1 MIGLHHFG
9 GLLLVAI
16 GASAAAQAAFEAPG
30 FRAPFKA
37 APALVAEGKFA
48 FAEALTEKLTRQGNQ
63 SAGAVL
69 TDPCDTA
76 FKSTLAKPAASDCQ
90 AVIGSNLTFGNF
102 STNFAP
108 IVVKVNIGPGRVQE
122 KKD

>member
-1 MIGLHHFG
+1 VNGLHHLS

-16 GASAAAQAAFEAPG
+16 GSSAAAQAAFEAPG

-37 APALVAEGKFA
+37 APALVADGKFA

-63 SAGAVL
+63 SAGVL
-69 TDPCDTA
+69 TDPCNTT

-108 IVVKVNIGPGRVQE
+108 IVVKVNIGPSRVPQ

>member
-1 MIGLHHFG
+1 MNGLHHLS

-16 GASAAAQAAFEAPG
+16 GSSAAAQAAFEAPG

-37 APALVAEGKFA
+37 APALVADGKFA

-63 SAGAVL
+63 SVGVL
-69 TDPCDTA
+69 TDPCNTT
-76 FKSTLAKPAASDCQ
+76 FKSTLAKPAAADCQ

-108 IVVKVNIGPGRVQE
+108 IVVKVNIGPGRVPE

>member
-1 MIGLHHFG
+1 MNGLHHLS

-16 GASAAAQAAFEAPG
+16 GSSAAAQAAFEAPG

-37 APALVAEGKFA
+37 APALVADGKFA

-63 SAGAVL
+63 SAGVL
-69 TDPCDTA
+69 TDPCNTT
-76 FKSTLAKPAASDCQ
+76 FKSTFAKPAAADCQ

-108 IVVKVNIGPGRVQE
+108 IVVKVNIGPGRVPE